1 VLREPATVAFGLA
14 LRWHREERG
23 WSQEALAHRAGLHP
37 TYVGQIERG
46 EKSSTI
52 PTIFK
57 LSAGLDVT
65 TPQLF
70 AATERFLG

>member
-1 VLREPATVAFGLA
+1 VPRDPATVAFGLA
-14 LRWHREERG
+14 LRWYREQRG
-23 WSQEALAHRAGLHP
+23 WSQEALAHEAGLHP

-57 LSAGLDVT
+57 LSAGLDVA
-65 TPQLF
+65 TPALF
-70 AATERFLG
+70 AAAERFLR